1 MGAVKI
7 DASDPQV
14 AEDVEPDGRSC
25 GLMVEA
31 RITFRVTD
39 GVIQVRYAAY
49 GDFDDQFGHLYYD
62 RPFSCNARATNYRK
76 YFVNRDSGRC
86 QYG

>member
-1 MGAVKI
+1 
-7 DASDPQV
+7 
-14 AEDVEPDGRSC
+14 
-25 GLMVEA
+25 
-31 RITFRVTD
+31 VTD